1 MAAFQAL
8 RERDALSVR
17 VTMMWRLYPGF
28 DDASL
33 QSSLDA
39 IANGAVSIQ
48 GDDAWL
54 RTTSIKLGM
63 DGGVEAGFYRDPFAH
78 PDDPAHPRGL
88 PLISPENFR
97 AVCTAAAQ
105 QGWQVGTHCVG
116 DAAIDLVLDGYAAA
130 NQVASI
136 NGLRWTLIHM
146 MYAREDHWERAN
158 RLGLVVTAQQPLQ
171 YTLADGFRH
180 YIGPER
186 ARDIEPLR
194 MYLDRSAQPVGGGS
208 DSPVT
213 PFQPLVG
220 IWSSVTR
227 ATDRAGVQGPEWAIS
242 AEEGLRMYTLGSAWC
257 AFEEETRGSLS
268 PGKFADIVVLDHDP
282 RTVEPEAIRELNVER
297 TYVGGR
303 LVFDREGAAIRST
316 GGAA

>member
-1 MAAFQAL
+1 
-8 RERDALSVR
+8 VR
-17 VTMMWRLYPGF
+17 VNMMWRLQPGIES
-28 DDASL
+28 ASL
-33 QSSLDA
+33 EASLDA
-39 IANGAVSIQ
+39 ISSAAVSIQ
-48 GDDAWL
+48 GEDPWV
-54 RTTSIKLGM
+54 RCTSIKLGM
-63 DGGVEAGFYRDPFAH
+63 DGGVEAGLYREPYAH

-97 AVCTAAAQ
+97 AVCSAAAQ
-105 QGWQVGTHCVG
+105 HGWQVGTHCVG
-116 DAAIDLVLDGYAAA
+116 DAAIDLVLDGYEAA
-130 NQVASI
+130 NRVASI

-146 MYAREDHWERAN
+146 MYAREDHWARAN
-158 RLGLVVTAQQPLQ
+158 GLGLVVTAQQPLQ

-242 AEEGLRMYTLGSAWC
+242 AEEALRMYTLGSAWC
-257 AFEEETRGSLS
+257 AFEEETKGSLS
-268 PGKFADIVVLDHDP
+268 PGKFADLVVLDGDP
-282 RTVEPEAIRELNVER
+282 RTVEPDAIRELSVHR
-297 TYVGGR
+297 TYVGGK
-303 LVFDREGAAIRST
+303 LVFDADQAELVPTVKA
-316 GGAA
+316 